1 MTEVN
6 TSLDL
11 RLTEIDKT
19 RNYFLEE
26 IKWRFKE

>member
-11 RLTEIDKT
+11 RLNKIDKT

-26 IKWRFKE
+26 IKWQFKE

>member
-11 RLTEIDKT
+11 RLNEIDKT

-26 IKWRFKE
+26 IKWLFKE